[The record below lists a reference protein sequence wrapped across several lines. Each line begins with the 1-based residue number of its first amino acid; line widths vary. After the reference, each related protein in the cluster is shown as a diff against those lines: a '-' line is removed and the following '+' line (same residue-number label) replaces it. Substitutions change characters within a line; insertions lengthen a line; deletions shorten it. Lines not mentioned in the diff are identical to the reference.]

1 MNNKNDTNDII
12 SGLDDIPDRSEAVG
26 THTREIETDLDQIED
41 TYKNVRQRAE
51 DGIEEQYSWQKL
63 KKQDAEQ
70 KTIPVAS
77 SLDKLDSGDF
87 PTETESTIDIEA
99 DTRHDYVRQLVN
111 KAQEKESIKEEIEG
125 RLDSV
130 KGFSDEALEEFLH
143 STRGLDRYDSPK
155 DALEGSWGEKL
166 DQELKMTE
174 GKKETQRLLEEIVD
188 RAEAEK
194 KAIENELER
203 TVDQYTDEIYDQT
216 LSISKRLGGKG
227 RSYTGELDLLDQIS
241 RTRASVI
248 ENMLDEEEYTHSN
261 DEVAQQEGALK
272 EGKRAMEA
280 QAALIA
286 DYVKNADSAKNDA
299 KNVIEEASEVLDD
312 DELAYARNNVEAI
325 GEGLSEFSNAFEDE
339 CYDDMAA
346 AIEATMRYGM
356 MDDEELET
364 SYSFTFEDVSSFG
377 AQNESQA

>member
-312 DELAYARNNVEAI
+312 EELAYARNNVEAI